1 MPEFCDMSR
10 GKMCYIVLIM
20 SIVFFLSSVCTYAVL
35 AVTKE
40 NNMVSN
46 TVLKSGNHRPQVE
59 QRKIIKK
66 GRRVAEENNLSI
78 SALREY
84 ILLVVAI
91 VTAIAGIIF
100 WVQNV
105 DDDKI
110 ERLERDIEM
119 IQVDINKIKENNTEI
134 LRVIGRLEGKMDNL
148 K

>member
-1 MPEFCDMSR
+1 M
-10 GKMCYIVLIM
+10 G
-20 SIVFFLSSVCTYAVL
+20 
-35 AVTKE
+35 
-40 NNMVSN
+40 
-46 TVLKSGNHRPQVE
+46 
-59 QRKIIKK
+59 
-66 GRRVAEENNLSI
+66 EENNLSI

-110 ERLERDIEM
+110 ERLEHDIEM

-148 K
+148 R

>member
-1 MPEFCDMSR
+1 M
-10 GKMCYIVLIM
+10 G
-20 SIVFFLSSVCTYAVL
+20 
-35 AVTKE
+35 
-40 NNMVSN
+40 
-46 TVLKSGNHRPQVE
+46 
-59 QRKIIKK
+59 
-66 GRRVAEENNLSI
+66 EENNLSI

-84 ILLVVAI
+84 ILLIVAI

-110 ERLERDIEM
+110 ERLERDIEI
-119 IQVDINKIKENNTEI
+119 IQMDINKIKENNTEI